1 MNVEPEILIN
11 ITLRLPQSD
20 RYALAAHL
28 APVIKEALIA
38 GGDTVHITLQSH
50 DSENPLGEE

>member
-1 MNVEPEILIN
+1 MEPEILIN